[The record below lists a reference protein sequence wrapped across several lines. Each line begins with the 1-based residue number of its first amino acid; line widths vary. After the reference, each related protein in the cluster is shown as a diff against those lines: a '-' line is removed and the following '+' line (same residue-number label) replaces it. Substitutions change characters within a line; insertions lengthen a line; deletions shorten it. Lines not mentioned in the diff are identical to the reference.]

1 MNWGETRSNFI
12 DGRKKQS
19 FSFVCLSSQIKAL
32 RLTIY
37 YFSTLQLP
45 RCLLCFVWW
54 LAIIPNEF
62 THIIYY
68 ATYFI
73 KLNISMSYF
82 FEMYYV
88 HCCRH
93 IAALSKMCY
102 VVLLLNHAR
111 YIVNNIGTVKNF
123 VQQFSLGVDVR
134 VEA

>member
-93 IAALSKMCY
+93 IAALYIASTLLITLAQLKILSSSSAS
-102 VVLLLNHAR
+102 VLMWELKLN
-111 YIVNNIGTVKNF
+111 Y
-123 VQQFSLGVDVR
+123 
-134 VEA
+134 